1 MRTAEPGQDPNEG
14 HDLVPAARFGGEV
27 DRDLRGARA
36 GDIPGAAVPC
46 DGDREQA
53 GPREESG
60 QQLRAADRE
69 VEGVRSA
76 ARKPARPKRGQAAEK
91 AGEESSRRSAPARR
105 EEGVEE
111 AKKTLGSSAWRR
123 ADRSSSPTRDAGT
136 GAETAAS
143 DRSSGETGWGRRRRG
158 AEAGGGCG
166 AEAGRRRQAAAAAR
180 RRGGGA
186 RRQAA
191 AAARRL
197 LRGGRRAECSVGL
210 RKKNLGLGLGMARA
224 ILGHNRSSAPVDEL
238 LQACSSGGGCGLPLL
253 SSPLS
258 AWRTPGERCICIHGL
273 FSNKLSLLSW

>member
-1 MRTAEPGQDPNEG
+1 M
-14 HDLVPAARFGGEV
+14 PAARFGGEV

-46 DGDREQA
+46 YGDREQA
-53 GPREESG
+53 GG
-60 QQLRAADRE
+60 VRAAATRGGQGGGGGE
-69 VEGVRSA
+69 VGGEEAGEAEPS
-76 ARKPARPKRGQAAEK
+76 KRGQAAEK

-180 RRGGGA
+180 RHGGGRAEA
-186 RRQAA
+186 RRGAFGDRGRA
-191 AAARRL
+191 ELRRE
-197 LRGGRRAECSVGL
+197 RRERRVERWRSQGRRTAV
-210 RKKNLGLGLGMARA
+210 
-224 ILGHNRSSAPVDEL
+224 
-238 LQACSSGGGCGLPLL
+238 
-253 SSPLS
+253 
-258 AWRTPGERCICIHGL
+258 
-273 FSNKLSLLSW
+273 SLLFACWAGLKCRGTKNFFGL